1 MLTSADAN
9 GTFAWTDAAIVPGS
23 VGTHSYSVT
32 YTPNDSQNYNY
43 DRVTLTQDVSV
54 TVNAK
59 SVDDDSIA
67 IAPIADQP
75 YKMCIRD
82 RAETARPN

>member
-1 MLTSADAN
+1 MS
-9 GTFAWTDAAIVPGS
+9 AIVPGS

-67 IAPIADQP
+67 IAPIADRV
-75 YKMCIRD
+75 IRMHD
-82 RAETARPN
+82 ARVASVETNAAPTPISDIEW